1 MLQSVHSRG
10 AKLGAQG
17 APAQVTL
24 ELPALPPPATGSL
37 PLAQAPPP
45 IVALPGAGIVMSP
58 PVATAP
64 VPAAPPEPQQSEAA
78 PVPVPPPPG
87 VPGPVTR

>member
-24 ELPALPPPATGSL
+24 ELPALPPPATGSF
-37 PLAQAPPP
+37 PVAQAPLPT
-45 IVALPGAGIVMSP
+45 VALPGAGVVMSP
-58 PVATAP
+58 PVATVSA
-64 VPAAPPEPQQSEAA
+64 PAAPPEPPQTEPA
-78 PVPVPPPPG
+78 PVPPPPG
-87 VPGPVTR
+87 VPNPVTR